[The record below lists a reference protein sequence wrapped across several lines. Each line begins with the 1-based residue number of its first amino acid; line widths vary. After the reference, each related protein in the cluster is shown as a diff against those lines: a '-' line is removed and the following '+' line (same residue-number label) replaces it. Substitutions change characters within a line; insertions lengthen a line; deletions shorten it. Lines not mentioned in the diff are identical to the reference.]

1 MPVRN
6 VQYKDE
12 VIAMTATVTYDESKF
27 SELVLYV
34 ADKMKDDTYFG
45 ATVLNKVLFFAD
57 FFHYAEH
64 GRSITGADYMRLDQ
78 GPVPRRLVPV
88 RTQLVNQGRA
98 AVVKRQIG
106 PRNQNRLEVIQPA
119 ELESFSGPEIE
130 TVNKMIDLIKG
141 HTASSI
147 SELSHTMLGWRMAAD
162 GESIPY
168 ESVFLYGGPITASD
182 RQRAEAVAS
191 ELGMAA

>member
-1 MPVRN
+1 
-6 VQYKDE
+6 
-12 VIAMTATVTYDESKF
+12 MTATVAYNESKF

-88 RTQLVNQGRA
+88 RSHLVAQGRA
-98 AVVKRQIG
+98 AVVVRQIG
-106 PRNQNRLEVIQPA
+106 PRNQHRLEAIAQP
-119 ELESFSGPEIE
+119 ELEQFSGPEIE

-147 SELSHTMLGWRMAAD
+147 SDVSHTMLGWQMAAD

-168 ESVFLYGGPITASD
+168 ESVFLYGGPITDSD
-182 RQRAEAVAS
+182 RRMAEAVSA
-191 ELGMAA
+191 ELGLAA